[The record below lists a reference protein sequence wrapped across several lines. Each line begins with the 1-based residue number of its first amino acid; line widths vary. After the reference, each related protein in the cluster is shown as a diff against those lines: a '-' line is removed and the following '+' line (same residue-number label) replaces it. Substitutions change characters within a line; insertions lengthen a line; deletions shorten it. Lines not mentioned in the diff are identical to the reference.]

1 MEIYFLRNFVC
12 LFVCLFVMAVSA
24 VNFRK
29 ANLMSLS
36 KALVKN
42 NCNVSTNFSAATIEN
57 ENEAVKVSGEKF
69 WKNTVFLMP
78 FSLILTWRK

>member
-24 VNFRK
+24 VNFKK

-69 WKNTVFLMP
+69 GKTRF
-78 FSLILTWRK
+78 F

>member
-1 MEIYFLRNFVC
+1 MEICFLRNFVC
-12 LFVCLFVMAVSA
+12 LFVCYGSQCSEFK
-24 VNFRK
+24 K

-36 KALVKN
+36 KASVKN
-42 NCNVSTNFSAATIEN
+42 NRNVSTNFFAVTIEN

-78 FSLILTWRK
+78 FSPILTWRK